1 MAIYSGFSIEDCD
14 FPSLCWIS
22 RGSEAM
28 FSRPCSSVHCSSF
41 GLILKIPQV
50 QMEVSWNGGSPR
62 SSIYNQISI
71 NQQFW
76 GSPIITTWISP
87 TDITRS
93 TPGRVTHMASST
105 LELVSWWKC
114 EVSNTY
120 LTVQTQSNQSIYS
133 QHIHDK
139 TVFSMFS
146 FSCAWIVATFVSCF
160 CHSNVELDARR
171 RLAPRWKNWKLS
183 WQSRGKTSFGRNS
196 LGNLP
201 MGPMRL
207 LAHRSAEQHRKHME
221 MSQDYQHAHAK
232 FSWFL
237 CTNREILSSC
247 DIPQIYIHIFTD
259 RHTCIYE
266 TYTYAYIDIYIYI
279 CTYTYMQIY
288 VYIYYI

>member
-1 MAIYSGFSIEDCD
+1 MAIYSGFSIENCD

-28 FSRPCSSVHCSSF
+28 FLRPCSSVHCSSF

-50 QMEVSWNGGSPR
+50 QMEVSWNGGSPK
-62 SSIYNQISI
+62 SSKYNQISI
-71 NQQFW
+71 NEQFW
-76 GSPIITTWISP
+76 GSPISTTWISP
-87 TDITRS
+87 TDITKS

-114 EVSNTY
+114 EVSNTC

-133 QHIHDK
+133 QHITTKLH
-139 TVFSMFS
+139 FPCF
-146 FSCAWIVATFVSCF
+146 FLVALELLLHLHHLCISCF

-171 RLAPRWKNWKLS
+171 HLAPRWKNWKLS
-183 WQSRGKTSFGRNS
+183 WQSQGKTSFGRNS

-221 MSQDYQHAHAK
+221 MSQDDQDEHAK

-259 RHTCIYE
+259 RHTRIYE
-266 TYTYAYIDIYIYI
+266 TYIYAYIDMYIYKYIYIYI
-279 CTYTYMQIY
+279 
-288 VYIYYI
+288 